1 MENREQ
7 ANEGQR
13 RERSEGEDM
22 SDRDRIKSLEQQEEK
37 LFGGIQDKIK
47 RVEEMIADCENMR
60 AILERLRQ
68 LEPSRPRE

>member
-1 MENREQ
+1 
-7 ANEGQR
+7 
-13 RERSEGEDM
+13 M